1 MREYWVTVMAIL
13 VGVIGL
19 VIGMLYRVI
28 DKIRNLAEELRI
40 QVLLGNDLIV
50 EIYETM
56 KDMKEGR

>member
-1 MREYWVTVMAIL
+1 MSEYWVIVMAIL

-28 DKIRNLAEELRI
+28 DKIRNMAEELRI
-40 QVLLGNDLIV
+40 QVLLANDLIV